1 MKRRKFITHLETH
14 GCHLYREGGKHTLYY
29 NPANKQIASV
39 PRHKEVS
46 EFTAYAICQA
56 LRYRDQN
63 RPSFFLFFFLSPA
76 AKKPRPEA
84 DFRRRQPEGHEFELF
99 LQLVFVVMEL

>member
-29 NPANKQIASV
+29 NSANKQVASV
-39 PRHKEVS
+39 PRHKETS

-56 LRYRDQN
+56 LRV
-63 RPSFFLFFFLSPA
+63 
-76 AKKPRPEA
+76 PRPK
-84 DFRRRQPEGHEFELF
+84 
-99 LQLVFVVMEL
+99 